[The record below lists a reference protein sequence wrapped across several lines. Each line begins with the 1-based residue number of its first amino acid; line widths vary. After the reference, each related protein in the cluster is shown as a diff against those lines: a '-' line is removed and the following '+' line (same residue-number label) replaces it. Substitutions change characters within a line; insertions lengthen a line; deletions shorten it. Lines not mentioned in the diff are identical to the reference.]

1 MTPEQQA
8 RAITE
13 LIEARQMAADLIAAH
28 ETEALRYRLQYKNLG
43 DEITKLLTGTYYSS
57 NRVFIEIPRRHGKN
71 TLRKLLTDMQASG
84 KLNR

>member
-43 DEITKLLTGTYYSS
+43 DAITRLFQAPQGEYK
-57 NRVFIEIPRRHGKN
+57 VFIEIPRRHGKN
-71 TLRKLLTDMQASG
+71 TLRKLLTDWQASG
-84 KLNR
+84 RLNR